1 MKPTNSP
8 WRRVAASLSV
18 AVVCAGLIV
27 TALAA
32 AADSGT
38 QYSGRSTGVSIHTAV
53 LDASFADTGNLPSA
67 GGELDAT
74 FVQVDTSLAKADILL
89 SDTMGFD
96 SVARSESA
104 VATVDLL
111 TGTPNEVTADFVR
124 SQSVATCRGVS
135 ALSELVNLR
144 AAGQDVV
151 VGTAPNQIVSVPGV
165 LTLVINEQ
173 IDGSHDGTSDITVNA
188 LHRAAHAVEQSLGGR
203 VIVWAD
209 EHTTFAGL
217 VSARGTSTGGF
228 IDVSGGTAN
237 FGFVAGFKPGAT
249 SPTCHLT
256 YIDHAAG
263 LQVKMSD
270 ITDYRGSGTTR
281 TFKGAAI
288 VNGASGYTATVTV
301 TDGGEPGRGVDSI
314 QVTLSSGYDAGDLL
328 AGGNIQLH
336 A

>member
-38 QYSGRSTGVSIHTAV
+38 QYSGRATGVSIHTAV

-74 FVQVDTSLAKADILL
+74 FVQVDTSLAKADVFP
-89 SDTMGFD
+89 SETMGFD
-96 SVARSESA
+96 SVARSDST

-111 TGTPNEVTADFVR
+111 AGTQNEVTAEFVR
-124 SQSVATCRGVS
+124 SESVATCQGVS
-135 ALSELVNLR
+135 GLSEIVELR

-151 VGTAPNQIVSVPGV
+151 VGTAPNQMVSVPGV

-188 LHRAAHAVEQSLGGR
+188 LHLTLATGEEIIVSHAHSDIR
-203 VIVWAD
+203 C
-209 EHTTFAGL
+209 
-217 VSARGTSTGGF
+217 GTPNPIPKDFVTGGGF
-228 IDVSGGTAN
+228 IDLSGGKAN
-237 FGFVAGFKPGAT
+237 FGFVAGLKPGAS

-270 ITDYRGSGTTR
+270 ITKYSGSGTTR
-281 TFKGAAI
+281 TFEGPAI

-301 TDGGEPGRGVDSI
+301 TDGGEPGRNVDSI
-314 QVTLSSGYDAGDLL
+314 QVTLSSGYEAGGLL

>member
-18 AVVCAGLIV
+18 AAVCAGLIV
-27 TALAA
+27 TVLGAA
-32 AADSGT
+32 GAESGT
-38 QYSGRSTGVSIHTAV
+38 QYGGRATGVSIHTGI
-53 LDASFADTGNLPSA
+53 LDTSLADTGDLPSG
-67 GGELDAT
+67 GGESDAT
-74 FVQVDTSLAKADILL
+74 FAQADTSLAKADVFL

-96 SVARSESA
+96 SVAQSDSA

-111 TGTPNEVTADFVR
+111 SGTQNEVTADFVR
-124 SQSVATCRGVS
+124 SESVATCQGVS
-135 ALSELVNLR
+135 GLSELVELR
-144 AAGQDVV
+144 AAGQDIV

-188 LHRAAHAVEQSLGGR
+188 LHLTLATGEEIIVSHAHSDIR
-203 VIVWAD
+203 C
-209 EHTTFAGL
+209 
-217 VSARGTSTGGF
+217 GTPNPIPKDFVTGGGF
-228 IDVSGGTAN
+228 IDASGGKAN
-237 FGFVAGFKPGAT
+237 FGFVAGLKPGAA

-270 ITDYRGSGTTR
+270 ITKYSGSGTTR
-281 TFKGAAI
+281 TFEGPAI

-301 TDGGEPGRGVDSI
+301 TDGGEPGRSVDSI
-314 QVTLSSGYDAGDLL
+314 QVTLSSRYEAGGLL

>member
-188 LHRAAHAVEQSLGGR
+188 LHLTLATGEE
-203 VIVWAD
+203 VIVSHAHSD
-209 EHTTFAGL
+209 IRCGASNPIPKDFVTG
-217 VSARGTSTGGF
+217 GGF

-314 QVTLSSGYDAGDLL
+314 QGTLSSEYDAGGLL

>member
-38 QYSGRSTGVSIHTAV
+38 RYSGRATGVSIHTAV
-53 LDASFADTGNLPSA
+53 LDTSFADTGDLPSA

-74 FVQVDTSLAKADILL
+74 FVQVDTSLAKADVFP
-89 SDTMGFD
+89 SETMGFD
-96 SVARSESA
+96 SVARSDST

-111 TGTPNEVTADFVR
+111 AGTQNEVTAEFVR
-124 SQSVATCRGVS
+124 SESVATCQGVS
-135 ALSELVNLR
+135 GLSEIVELR

-151 VGTAPNQIVSVPGV
+151 VGTAPNQMVSVPGV

-188 LHRAAHAVEQSLGGR
+188 LHLTLATGEEIIVSHAHSDIR
-203 VIVWAD
+203 C
-209 EHTTFAGL
+209 
-217 VSARGTSTGGF
+217 GTPNPIPKDFVTGGGF
-228 IDVSGGTAN
+228 IDLSGGKAN
-237 FGFVAGFKPGAT
+237 FGFVAGLKPGAS

-270 ITDYRGSGTTR
+270 ITKYSGSGTTR
-281 TFKGAAI
+281 TFEGPAI

-301 TDGGEPGRGVDSI
+301 TDGGEPGRNVDSI
-314 QVTLSSGYDAGDLL
+314 QVTLSSGYEAGGLL